1 MITTLE
7 KKLGKLKKEFVKSY
21 DGSSHIQEII
31 PQNTSES
38 FPIDAKHLDS
48 LHMFAKNNPI
58 YYNSFVQTLSD
69 TACIV
74 YEGDINQYWLGSI
87 QHKNSKAPFSPTWI
101 VSAYIA
107 TLQAK
112 ELGFCDVLDIGS
124 GDGRIAYCA
133 KILGLNAHSLEIDSD
148 LVELQKQLCDKLV
161 DFKPVCCDATTFDYS
176 DLQPHSPA
184 FFIGGLAQ
192 MGGDVLADSII
203 NNIKIT
209 PLQENSCMVFA
220 GTLSPK
226 YTDDTVNA
234 GWSKIIEKHQ
244 LKVIKTVTL
253 PTVWTF
259 NELHDTPYLFCKF

>member
-1 MITTLE
+1 MITKLE
-7 KKLGKLKKEFVKSY
+7 KKLEKLKQEFVKSY
-21 DGSSHIQEII
+21 EGSSHIQEII
-31 PQNTSES
+31 PQNTES
-38 FPIDAKHLDS
+38 FPIGAEYLNS

-58 YYNSFVQTLSD
+58 YYNSFAQTIDD
-69 TACIV
+69 TECVV

-101 VSAYIA
+101 MSAYISA
-107 TLQAK
+107 LQAK
-112 ELGFCDVLDIGS
+112 ELGYVDVLDIGS

-133 KILGLNAHSLEIDSD
+133 KTLGLGSHSLEIDPD
-148 LVELQKQLCDKLV
+148 LVDIQKSLCDKLV
-161 DFKPVCCDATTFDYS
+161 DFSPVCCDATTIDYTE
-176 DLQPHSPA
+176 LQLDRPA

-203 NNIKIT
+203 RNINTTRLKDD
-209 PLQENSCMVFA
+209 SCMVFA

-226 YTDDTVNA
+226 YTDDVANA

-259 NELHDTPYLFCKF
+259 HELHDTPYLFCKF